1 MELSHKIKH
10 SNIDLTQGNPLKVII
25 FYTIPLLFGNLFQQF
40 YNVVDSYIVG
50 NYINDAALAA
60 VSSSASLIS
69 LFISLFQG
77 IAVGAGILLAQY
89 FGAKEEEKMHK
100 CVHTTVGFGIILG
113 IVVTVIGVS
122 LSPQILKWMNTPS
135 EVIGESITYFT
146 VYFSGSMFTIMYN
159 IGSSILRAIGDSKRP
174 LYYLIIASVINI
186 LLDLLFVATFQM
198 GVAGA
203 ALATIISQCF
213 SMILTYITLIKED
226 GPHKLIIKKIRIY
239 KEELIKILGYGIPS
253 GLQNSIIS
261 LSNVFIQSNINSFG
275 PIVQA
280 GCGSYQKIEG
290 FATMPSGSFS
300 MSLATF
306 VIQNVGAKQLKR
318 ARKGALQGI
327 LLSMITTE
335 IIGIILYIFAPQLI
349 SLFTD
354 TPEVIEV
361 GALQTI
367 TIVPFYFLLAFS
379 HGMSGILRGFGKSK
393 TPMFVMIICW
403 CVVRVVGIPLALK
416 IPGFNDITTI
426 FYFYPLTWSI
436 SFIVLTIVFINVI
449 HKQIKLEK
457 ENLNE
462 KSSLQK

>member
-1 MELSHKIKH
+1 
-10 SNIDLTQGNPLKVII
+10 
-25 FYTIPLLFGNLFQQF
+25 
-40 YNVVDSYIVG
+40 
-50 NYINDAALAA
+50 
-60 VSSSASLIS
+60 
-69 LFISLFQG
+69 
-77 IAVGAGILLAQY
+77 
-89 FGAKEEEKMHK
+89 
-100 CVHTTVGFGIILG
+100 
-113 IVVTVIGVS
+113 
-122 LSPQILKWMNTPS
+122 
-135 EVIGESITYFT
+135 
-146 VYFSGSMFTIMYN
+146 
-159 IGSSILRAIGDSKRP
+159 
-174 LYYLIIASVINI
+174 
-186 LLDLLFVATFQM
+186 
-198 GVAGA
+198 
-203 ALATIISQCF
+203 
-213 SMILTYITLIKED
+213 MILTYITLIKED

-306 VIQNVGAKQLKR
+306 VSQNVGAKQLKR

-335 IIGIILYIFAPQLI
+335 IIGVILYIFAPQLI

>member
-89 FGAKEEEKMHK
+89 FGAKEEKKMHK

-113 IVVTVIGVS
+113 IIVTVIGVC

-261 LSNVFIQSNINSFG
+261 LSNVFIQSNINAFG

-306 VIQNVGAKQLKR
+306 VSQNVGAKQLKR